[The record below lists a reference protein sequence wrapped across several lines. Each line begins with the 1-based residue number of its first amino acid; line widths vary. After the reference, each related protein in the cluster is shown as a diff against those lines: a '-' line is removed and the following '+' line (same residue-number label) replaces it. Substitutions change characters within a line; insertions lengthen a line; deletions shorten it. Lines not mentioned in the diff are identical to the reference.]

1 MAEIIKLSP
10 EQRASYEAWIAAR
23 PPEIQAMIRSHPPI
37 KLYRLATTGQRV
49 TIDSYAEDGTVT
61 VILNGRYNVVVMDRR
76 IFNIPLSEL
85 TECELPAPD
94 ESTGTALFD
103 PVQVERF
110 VEASRP
116 YVLSIA
122 QKNRLTVEL
131 REMTGLGLMLCK
143 SLLTEHN
150 WDIGRAYKAARDQ
163 PRRPREI
170 W

>member
-49 TIDSYAEDGTVT
+49 TIDSYAEDGTVA
-61 VILNGRYNVVVMDRR
+61 VILSGRYNVVVMDRR
-76 IFNIPLSEL
+76 VFNIPLSEL
-85 TECELPAPD
+85 TECELPVPD

-110 VEASRP
+110 IEASRP

-122 QKNRLTVEL
+122 QKARLIQKMHT
-131 REMTGLGLMLCK
+131 RSGLD
-143 SLLTEHN
+143 LTACESVLANHN
-150 WDIGRAYKAARDQ
+150 WNLQAAIDSTL
-163 PRRPREI
+163 
-170 W
+170 